1 MNDNYVRF
9 DLYWESPIDNILLQS
24 GKYIFRDSN
33 LQLHD
38 FGAIYYVLRYVT
50 NYNLNDLEL
59 FLRLNGFSA
68 FSNDEMMNEY
78 SHAYTFSLNKNNNI
92 AHFCTEEEAIKEIK
106 SKFGSKSI
114 ENFKEFKILQYE
126 RKIQNLQTEINE
138 LKKEKERFNKSL
150 KLTL

>member
-92 AHFCTEEEAIKEIK
+92 AHFCTEEEAIKEIPNK
-106 SKFGSKSI
+106 NPWKWISLSEFIKNNSFEYYFGKQ
-114 ENFKEFKILQYE
+114 EDWCGF
-126 RKIQNLQTEINE
+126 TA
-138 LKKEKERFNKSL
+138 
-150 KLTL
+150 